1 MNNEDRFPIV
11 AVIHMDKFSIFQ
23 IIVGCLCI
31 AYGVCAWF
39 VAGDK
44 YMEWRYRNSRDI
56 NKLDKKKFRVFMG
69 SISVLFGLCLILG
82 TFIGLSI
89 ALGIN
94 LAGVLIIGLLLGP
107 LKKKDSE

>member
-1 MNNEDRFPIV
+1 MNNEFRFPIV
-11 AVIHMDKFSIFQ
+11 TVIHMDKFSIIQ
-23 IIVGCLCI
+23 IIIGCLCI
-31 AYGVCAWF
+31 AYGVFAWF

-82 TFIGLSI
+82 TVVKPSI
-89 ALGIN
+89 AFGIM